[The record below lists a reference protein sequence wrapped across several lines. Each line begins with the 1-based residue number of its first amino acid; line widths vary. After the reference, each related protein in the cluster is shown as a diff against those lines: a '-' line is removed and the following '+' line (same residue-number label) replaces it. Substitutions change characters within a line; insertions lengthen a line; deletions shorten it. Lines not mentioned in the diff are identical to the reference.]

1 MSSAQDFDRIVQDWL
16 EVGPTQLADRV
27 SEAARLGVRR
37 TKQRQPLRR
46 RVGWPARRT
55 ARLTAVAGG
64 VVVLV
69 AAAAFAM
76 GSLQGRQAVGGPQS
90 TPTPTATVVPSASA
104 QMPARLV
111 VSFHARSTER
121 GTTDAASMDSVRR
134 IVLRRLAAAGF
145 VDPIVRFEDRNAVV
159 VDVPFRSDDPVLE
172 VGHTNVDARRIRSIV
187 ERRGELTFV
196 PLPADRYGTIA
207 TGGPTGVIEGQ
218 PLPADAELRP
228 LFTGSA
234 IVAAS
239 PTTDQNAVPAVQFEL
254 DPTATKSFADYTRDH
269 IGESFAIVLDGTVL
283 SLPTIAAPIAKGSG
297 VISMAAGP
305 DPATQ
310 ADDLVMF
317 LRGGSLP
324 LQLEYSGFSTTPV
337 PSP

>member
-1 MSSAQDFDRIVQDWL
+1 MSSAQDFDRIVHDWL
-16 EVGPTQLADRV
+16 EVGPTQLSDRV
-27 SEAARLGVRR
+27 SEAARIGVRR

-46 RVGWPARRT
+46 RVRWPASRT
-55 ARLTAVAGG
+55 ARLVAMAGAAG
-64 VVVLV
+64 AVVLV
-69 AAAAFAM
+69 AALVFEM
-76 GSLQGRQAVGGPQS
+76 GMLQGRQAVGGPQS
-90 TPTPTATVVPSASA
+90 TPGPTVVPSASA
-104 QMPARLV
+104 QVAARLA

-121 GTTDAASMDSVRR
+121 GTTDAASMDLVRG

-145 VDPIVRFEDRNAVV
+145 VDPVVTFEDRNTVV
-159 VDVPFRSDDPVLE
+159 VDVPFRSDDPVLQ
-172 VGHTNVDARRIRSIV
+172 VGHPNVDARRIRSIV
-187 ERRGELTFV
+187 EQRGELTFV
-196 PLPADRYGTIA
+196 PLPADRYGTVA
-207 TGGPTGVIEGQ
+207 TGGPSGVIEGQ
-218 PLPADAELRP
+218 PLPGDAGLKP

-239 PTTDQNAVPAVQFEL
+239 PTTDQNAVPAVRFEL
-254 DPTATKSFADYTRDH
+254 DPAATKLFADYTRDH

-283 SLPTIAAPIAKGSG
+283 SLPSIAAPIANGSG

-324 LQLEYSGFSTTPV
+324 LQLEYSGFSTTPA